1 MVARRD
7 LRASAIAFTSA
18 DVSEED
24 LREKLR
30 AEIMPARWP
39 DLLYQFAR
47 GGLLIARA
55 DADLLGLALELARDD
70 RSAVQ
75 ARLESGELRRCSDD
89 DARGYHANPAQRFQF
104 VIVQPWVLAQGLN
117 E

>member
-1 MVARRD
+1 MREA
-7 LRASAIAFTSA
+7 
-18 DVSEED
+18 D

-30 AEIMPARWP
+30 SEIMPARWP

-55 DADLLGLALELARDD
+55 DADLLELALELARDD

-75 ARLESGELRRCSDD
+75 ARLGSGELRRCTDE
-89 DARGYHANPAQRFQF
+89 DARSYQAHPAQRFQF
-104 VIVQPWVLAQGLN
+104 VIVQPWVLAQPLS
-117 E
+117 